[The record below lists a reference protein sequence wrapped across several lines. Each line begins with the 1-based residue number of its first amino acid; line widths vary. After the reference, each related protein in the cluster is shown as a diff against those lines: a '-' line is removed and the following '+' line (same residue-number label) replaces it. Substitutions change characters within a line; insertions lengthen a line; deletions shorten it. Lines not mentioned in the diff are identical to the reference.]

1 MRSRATASSPVVVA
15 AISVIGLV
23 LAWSDSVVTQ
33 TRPDLRT
40 PWGDPDLQ
48 GTWNNITGTPLER
61 PAELSDKEFFTEE
74 EAVQFAEQTLRR
86 VDRDRRDGA
95 IETDVG
101 RAYNEF
107 WSDRAT
113 KYLTQ
118 LNTRT
123 SLIVDPPDG
132 QLPALT
138 PAGRGRIDARRSAR
152 ERNHSWVD
160 RNLWE
165 RCLTRGV
172 PRLPGS
178 YNNNFMI
185 VQSPGYVA
193 ILVEMIHETRIIP
206 LDGRPP
212 LGSRIRQWMGNSL
225 GRWEGETLVVETTQ
239 FTDQQEF
246 RGTSA
251 ELRLV
256 ERFTRVD
263 ATTIDYQFAIDDAT
277 AYTRPWTV
285 AVPMKRVDE
294 DVFEYACHEGNV
306 GMEGILAGARAA
318 ETAQASRQDTSA
330 R

>member
-1 MRSRATASSPVVVA
+1 MKFRPAALSSLVA
-15 AISVIGLV
+15 AVIGV
-23 LAWSDSVVTQ
+23 LLASAAGVAAQ
-33 TRPDLRT
+33 TPAEPKT

-48 GTWNNITGTPLER
+48 GTWNNITGIPLER
-61 PAELSDKEFFTEE
+61 PAELSGKEFFTQE

-86 VDRDRRDGA
+86 VDRDRRDGE

-107 WSDRAT
+107 WSDRGT

-123 SLIVDPPDG
+123 SLIIDPPDG

-138 PAGRGRIDARRSAR
+138 SAGQARVAARRAAR
-152 ERNHSWVD
+152 ETNHTWAD

-206 LDGRPP
+206 LDGRPAVSS
-212 LGSRIRQWMGNSL
+212 GIRQWMGDSR
-225 GRWEGETLVVETTQ
+225 GRWEGETLVVETTH
-239 FTDQQEF
+239 FRDQQEF

-251 ELRLV
+251 DLRLI

-263 ATTIDYQFAIDDAT
+263 DDTIDYQFTIDDAT
-277 AYTRPWTV
+277 TYTSPWTV
-285 AVPMKRVDE
+285 ALPMKSVDE
-294 DVFEYACHEGNV
+294 DVFEYACHEGNI
-306 GMEGILAGARAA
+306 GMHGILAGARAL
-318 ETAQASRQDTSA
+318 ETAQTSA
-330 R
+330 AR

>member
-1 MRSRATASSPVVVA
+1 MATCAGVA
-15 AISVIGLV
+15 A
-23 LAWSDSVVTQ
+23 Q
-33 TRPDLRT
+33 TTPEFQT

-61 PAELSDKEFFTEE
+61 PAELAGKEFFTQE

-86 VDRDRRDGA
+86 VDRDRRDGE

-138 PAGRGRIDARRSAR
+138 SLGQARVDARRDAR
-152 ERNHSWVD
+152 ELNDTWAD

-193 ILVEMIHETRIIP
+193 ILVEMIHETRLIP
-206 LDGRPP
+206 LDGRP
-212 LGSRIRQWMGNSL
+212 GISSGIRQWMGDSR
-225 GRWEGETLVVETTQ
+225 GRWEGDTLVVETTR
-239 FTDQQEF
+239 FRNQQEF

-251 ELRLV
+251 DLHLI
-256 ERFTRVD
+256 ERFTRID
-263 ATTIDYQFAIDDAT
+263 AHTIDYQFTIDDAT
-277 AYTRPWTV
+277 TYVSPWTV
-285 AVPMKRVDE
+285 ALPMKSVDE

-306 GMEGILAGARAA
+306 GMHGILAGARAL
-318 ETAQASRQDTSA
+318 ETTR
-330 R
+330 

>member
-1 MRSRATASSPVVVA
+1 MATCAGVA
-15 AISVIGLV
+15 A
-23 LAWSDSVVTQ
+23 Q
-33 TRPDLRT
+33 TTPEFQT

-61 PAELSDKEFFTEE
+61 PAELAEKEFFTQE

-86 VDRDRRDGA
+86 VDRDRRDGE

-138 PAGRGRIDARRSAR
+138 SLGQARVDARRDAR
-152 ERNHSWVD
+152 ELNDTWAD

-193 ILVEMIHETRIIP
+193 ILVEMIHETRLIP
-206 LDGRPP
+206 LDGRP
-212 LGSRIRQWMGNSL
+212 GISSGIRQWMGDSR
-225 GRWEGETLVVETTQ
+225 GRWEGDTLVVETTH
-239 FTDQQEF
+239 FRNQQEF

-251 ELRLV
+251 DLHLI
-256 ERFTRVD
+256 ERFTRID
-263 ATTIDYQFAIDDAT
+263 AHTIDYQFTIDDAT
-277 AYTRPWTV
+277 TYVSPWTV
-285 AVPMKRVDE
+285 ALPMKSVDE

-306 GMEGILAGARAA
+306 GMHGILAGARAL
-318 ETAQASRQDTSA
+318 ETTRSDHGSHR
-330 R
+330 

>member
-1 MRSRATASSPVVVA
+1 MATCAGVA
-15 AISVIGLV
+15 A
-23 LAWSDSVVTQ
+23 Q
-33 TRPDLRT
+33 TTPEFQT

-61 PAELSDKEFFTEE
+61 PAELAGKEFFTQE

-86 VDRDRRDGA
+86 VDRDRRDGE

-138 PAGRGRIDARRSAR
+138 SLGQARVDARRDAR
-152 ERNHSWVD
+152 ELNDTWAD

-193 ILVEMIHETRIIP
+193 ILVEMIHETRLIP
-206 LDGRPP
+206 LDGRP
-212 LGSRIRQWMGNSL
+212 GISSGIRQWMGDSR
-225 GRWEGETLVVETTQ
+225 GRWEGDTLVVETTH
-239 FTDQQEF
+239 FRNQQEF

-251 ELRLV
+251 DLHLI
-256 ERFTRVD
+256 ERFTRID
-263 ATTIDYQFAIDDAT
+263 AHTIDYQFTIDDAT
-277 AYTRPWTV
+277 TYVSPWTV
-285 AVPMKRVDE
+285 ALPMKSVDE

-306 GMEGILAGARAA
+306 GMHGILAGARAL
-318 ETAQASRQDTSA
+318 ETTRSGHGSHR
-330 R
+330 

>member
-1 MRSRATASSPVVVA
+1 M
-15 AISVIGLV
+15 
-23 LAWSDSVVTQ
+23 
-33 TRPDLRT
+33 
-40 PWGDPDLQ
+40 DPDLQ

-61 PAELSDKEFFTEE
+61 PAELAGKEFFTQE

-86 VDRDRRDGA
+86 VDRDRRDGE

-138 PAGRGRIDARRSAR
+138 SLGQARVDARRDAR
-152 ERNHSWVD
+152 ELNDTWAD

-193 ILVEMIHETRIIP
+193 ILVEMIHETRLIP
-206 LDGRPP
+206 LDGRP
-212 LGSRIRQWMGNSL
+212 GISSGIRQWMGDSR
-225 GRWEGETLVVETTQ
+225 GRWEGDTLVVETTH
-239 FTDQQEF
+239 FRNQQEF

-251 ELRLV
+251 DLHLI
-256 ERFTRVD
+256 ERFTRID
-263 ATTIDYQFAIDDAT
+263 AHTIDYQFTIDDAT
-277 AYTRPWTV
+277 TYVSPWTV
-285 AVPMKRVDE
+285 ALPMKSVDE

-306 GMEGILAGARAA
+306 GMHGILAGARAL
-318 ETAQASRQDTSA
+318 ETTR
-330 R
+330 

>member
-1 MRSRATASSPVVVA
+1 MFMGALLASASGVA
-15 AISVIGLV
+15 A
-23 LAWSDSVVTQ
+23 Q
-33 TRPDLRT
+33 TPAEFQT
-40 PWGDPDLQ
+40 SWGDPDLQ
-48 GTWNNITGTPLER
+48 GTWNNISGTPLER
-61 PAELSDKEFFTEE
+61 PTELSGKEFFTRE
-74 EAVQFAEQTLRR
+74 EAVQAAEETLYRQN
-86 VDRDRRDGA
+86 RDRRDGE
-95 IETDVG
+95 IERDVG

-123 SLIVDPPDG
+123 SLIVEPPDG

-138 PAGRGRIDARRSAR
+138 PVGQERVDARRGAR
-152 ERNHSWVD
+152 ELNHTWAD

-185 VQSPGYVA
+185 VQAPGYVV

-206 LDGRPP
+206 LDERPVFSS
-212 LGSRIRQWMGNSL
+212 GIRQWMGDSR
-225 GRWEGETLVVETTQ
+225 GRWEGETLVVETTN
-239 FTDQQEF
+239 FRDQQEF

-251 ELRLV
+251 DLRLI
-256 ERFTRVD
+256 ERFSRID
-263 ATTIDYQFAIDDAT
+263 ANTIDYQFTIDDAT
-277 AYTRPWTV
+277 TYTSPWTV
-285 AVPMKRVDE
+285 ALPMKSVDE

-306 GMEGILAGARAA
+306 GMGGILAGARTL
-318 ETAQASRQDTSA
+318 ETEQASTQVR
-330 R
+330 

>member
-1 MRSRATASSPVVVA
+1 MRIDRVTLLSIVVCAVGLLVVSTV
-15 AISVIGLV
+15 SVPAQGR
-23 LAWSDSVVTQ
+23 SMFM
-33 TRPDLRT
+33 T

-61 PAELSDKEFFTEE
+61 PVELSEKEFYTEE
-74 EAVQFAEQTLRR
+74 EAVALAEQTLRR

-95 IETDVG
+95 IEADVG

-123 SLIVDPPDG
+123 SLIVDPKDG
-132 QLPALT
+132 RLPSLT
-138 PAGRGRIDARRSAR
+138 SGGETRIAARRAAR
-152 ERNHSWVD
+152 ERNHSWSD

-185 VQSPGYVA
+185 VQAPGYVV
-193 ILVEMIHETRIIP
+193 ILVEMIHETRVIP
-206 LDGRPP
+206 LDGRAAISS
-212 LGSRIRQWMGNSL
+212 GIRQWMGHSL
-225 GRWEGETLVVETTQ
+225 GRWEDDTLIVETTH
-239 FTDQQEF
+239 FRDEQEF
-246 RGTSA
+246 RGTSRD
-251 ELRLV
+251 LTLV
-256 ERFTRVD
+256 ERFTRIND
-263 ATTIDYQFAIDDAT
+263 DTIDYRATVDDVSS
-277 AYTRPWTV
+277 YERSWTV
-285 AVPMKRVDE
+285 AVPMTRVNE

-306 GMEGILAGARAA
+306 GMEGILAGARTNDAMV
-318 ETAQASRQDTSA
+318 E
-330 R
+330 

>member
-1 MRSRATASSPVVVA
+1 MATCAGVA
-15 AISVIGLV
+15 A
-23 LAWSDSVVTQ
+23 Q
-33 TRPDLRT
+33 TTPEFQT

-61 PAELSDKEFFTEE
+61 PAELAGKEFFTQE

-86 VDRDRRDGA
+86 VDRDRRDGE

-138 PAGRGRIDARRSAR
+138 SLGQARVDARRDAR
-152 ERNHSWVD
+152 ELNDTWAD

-193 ILVEMIHETRIIP
+193 ILVEMIHETRLIP
-206 LDGRPP
+206 LDGRP
-212 LGSRIRQWMGNSL
+212 GISSGIRQWMGDSR
-225 GRWEGETLVVETTQ
+225 GRWEGDTLVVETTR
-239 FTDQQEF
+239 FRNQQEF

-251 ELRLV
+251 DLHLI
-256 ERFTRVD
+256 ERFTRID
-263 ATTIDYQFAIDDAT
+263 AHTIDYKFTIDDAT
-277 AYTRPWTV
+277 TYVSPWTV
-285 AVPMKRVDE
+285 ALPMKSVDE

-306 GMEGILAGARAA
+306 GMHGILAGARAL
-318 ETAQASRQDTSA
+318 ETTR
-330 R
+330 

>member
-1 MRSRATASSPVVVA
+1 MATCAGVA
-15 AISVIGLV
+15 A
-23 LAWSDSVVTQ
+23 Q
-33 TRPDLRT
+33 TTPEFQT

-61 PAELSDKEFFTEE
+61 PAELAGKEFFTQE

-86 VDRDRRDGA
+86 VDRDRRDGE

-123 SLIVDPPDG
+123 SLIVDPQDG

-138 PAGRGRIDARRSAR
+138 SLGQARVDARRDAR
-152 ERNHSWVD
+152 ELNDTWVD

-193 ILVEMIHETRIIP
+193 ILVEMIHETRLIP
-206 LDGRPP
+206 LDGRP
-212 LGSRIRQWMGNSL
+212 GISSGIRQWMGDSR
-225 GRWEGETLVVETTQ
+225 GRWEGDTLVVETTH
-239 FTDQQEF
+239 FRNQQEF

-251 ELRLV
+251 DLHLI
-256 ERFTRVD
+256 ERFTRID
-263 ATTIDYQFAIDDAT
+263 AHTIDYQFTIDDAT
-277 AYTRPWTV
+277 TYVSPWTV
-285 AVPMKRVDE
+285 ALPMKSVDE

-306 GMEGILAGARAA
+306 GMHGILAGARAL
-318 ETAQASRQDTSA
+318 ETTRSGHGSHR
-330 R
+330 

>member
-1 MRSRATASSPVVVA
+1 MRFRPAASLSVA
-15 AISVIGLV
+15 AAVIAVIGALLV
-23 LAWSDSVVTQ
+23 SATGVAAQ
-33 TRPDLRT
+33 TAAEFQT
-40 PWGDPDLQ
+40 SWGDPDLQ

-61 PAELSDKEFFTEE
+61 PAELSGKEFFTQE
-74 EAVQFAEQTLRR
+74 EAVQAAQETFRR
-86 VDRDRRDGA
+86 VDRDRRDGE
-95 IETDVG
+95 IERDVG
-101 RAYNEF
+101 TYNEF

-138 PAGRGRIDARRSAR
+138 PVGQARVDARRSAG
-152 ERNHSWVD
+152 EDNHSWVD

-206 LDGRPP
+206 LDRRPAISS
-212 LGSRIRQWMGNSL
+212 GIRQWMGDSR
-225 GRWEGETLVVETTQ
+225 GHWDGETLVVETTQ
-239 FTDQQEF
+239 FRDQQEF

-256 ERFTRVD
+256 ERFTRID
-263 ATTIDYQFAIDDAT
+263 ADTIDYQFTIDDAT
-277 AYTRPWTV
+277 TYAHPWTV
-285 AVPMKRVDE
+285 ALPMKRVDE

-306 GMEGILAGARAA
+306 GMEGILAGARSL
-318 ETAQASRQDTSA
+318 ETAQASAQPR
-330 R
+330 

>member
-1 MRSRATASSPVVVA
+1 MRLRPAAVASVVVGVLGVLLASATGVA
-15 AISVIGLV
+15 A
-23 LAWSDSVVTQ
+23 Q
-33 TRPDLRT
+33 TVPEFRT
-40 PWGDPDLQ
+40 PWGDPDIQ

-61 PAELSDKEFFTEE
+61 PAELSEKEFFTHE

-86 VDRDRRDGA
+86 VDRDRRDGE
-95 IETDVG
+95 IERDVG

-138 PAGRGRIDARRSAR
+138 PVGQARVNARRGAR
-152 ERNHSWVD
+152 EQSHSWVD

-185 VQSPGYVA
+185 VQSPGYVV

-212 LGSRIRQWMGNSL
+212 LSSGIRQWMGDSR

-251 ELRLV
+251 ELHLV

-263 ATTIDYQFAIDDAT
+263 ANTIDYRFTVDDAT
-277 AYTRPWTV
+277 TYARPWTA
-285 AVPMKRVDE
+285 AVPMKSVDE

-318 ETAQASRQDTSA
+318 EVAQASAGDTSA

>member
-1 MRSRATASSPVVVA
+1 MRFRPAASLSVA
-15 AISVIGLV
+15 AAVIAVIGVLLV
-23 LAWSDSVVTQ
+23 SATGVAAQ
-33 TRPDLRT
+33 TAAEFQT
-40 PWGDPDLQ
+40 SWGDPDLQ
-48 GTWNNITGTPLER
+48 GTWNNISGTPLER
-61 PAELSDKEFFTEE
+61 PAELSGKEFFTQE
-74 EAVQFAEQTLRR
+74 EAVQAAQETLRR

-95 IETDVG
+95 IERDVG

-138 PAGRGRIDARRSAR
+138 PVGQARVDARRSAR
-152 ERNHSWVD
+152 EQNQSWVD

-185 VQSPGYVA
+185 VQSPGHVA

-206 LDGRPP
+206 LDPRPAISS
-212 LGSRIRQWMGNSL
+212 GIRQWMGDSR
-225 GRWEGETLVVETTQ
+225 GHWDGDTLVVETTH
-239 FTDQQEF
+239 FRDQQEF

-256 ERFTRVD
+256 ERFTRID
-263 ATTIDYQFAIDDAT
+263 ADTIDYQFTIDDAT
-277 AYTRPWTV
+277 TYARPWTV
-285 AVPMKRVDE
+285 ALPMTRVDE
-294 DVFEYACHEGNV
+294 DVYEYACHEGNV
-306 GMEGILAGARAA
+306 GMEGILAGARSLD
-318 ETAQASRQDTSA
+318 TAQASAQPR
-330 R
+330 

>member
-1 MRSRATASSPVVVA
+1 MATCAGVA
-15 AISVIGLV
+15 A
-23 LAWSDSVVTQ
+23 Q
-33 TRPDLRT
+33 TAAQFQT

-61 PAELSDKEFFTEE
+61 PAELAGKEFFTQE

-86 VDRDRRDGA
+86 VDRDRRDGE

-138 PAGRGRIDARRSAR
+138 SLGQARVDARRDAR
-152 ERNHSWVD
+152 ELNDTWAD

-193 ILVEMIHETRIIP
+193 ILVEMIHETRLIP
-206 LDGRPP
+206 LDGRP
-212 LGSRIRQWMGNSL
+212 GISSGIRQWMGDSR
-225 GRWEGETLVVETTQ
+225 GRWEGDTLVVETTH
-239 FTDQQEF
+239 FRNQQEF

-251 ELRLV
+251 DLHLI
-256 ERFTRVD
+256 ERFTRID
-263 ATTIDYQFAIDDAT
+263 AHTIDYQFTIDDAT
-277 AYTRPWTV
+277 TYVSPWTV
-285 AVPMKRVDE
+285 ALPMKSVDE

-306 GMEGILAGARAA
+306 GMHGILAGARAL
-318 ETAQASRQDTSA
+318 ETTRSGHGSHR
-330 R
+330 

>member
-1 MRSRATASSPVVVA
+1 M
-15 AISVIGLV
+15 
-23 LAWSDSVVTQ
+23 
-33 TRPDLRT
+33 
-40 PWGDPDLQ
+40 
-48 GTWNNITGTPLER
+48 
-61 PAELSDKEFFTEE
+61 
-74 EAVQFAEQTLRR
+74 
-86 VDRDRRDGA
+86 
-95 IETDVG
+95 G

-138 PAGRGRIDARRSAR
+138 SLGQARVDARRDAR
-152 ERNHSWVD
+152 ELNDTWAD

-193 ILVEMIHETRIIP
+193 ILVEMIHETRLIP
-206 LDGRPP
+206 LDGRP
-212 LGSRIRQWMGNSL
+212 GISSGIRQWMGDSR
-225 GRWEGETLVVETTQ
+225 GRWEGDTLVVETTH
-239 FTDQQEF
+239 FRNQQEF

-251 ELRLV
+251 DLHLI
-256 ERFTRVD
+256 ERFTRID
-263 ATTIDYQFAIDDAT
+263 AHTIDYQFTIDDAT
-277 AYTRPWTV
+277 TYVSPWTV
-285 AVPMKRVDE
+285 ALPMKSVDE

-306 GMEGILAGARAA
+306 GMHGILAGARAL
-318 ETAQASRQDTSA
+318 ETTRSGHGSHR
-330 R
+330 

>member
-1 MRSRATASSPVVVA
+1 MATSAGVA
-15 AISVIGLV
+15 A
-23 LAWSDSVVTQ
+23 Q
-33 TRPDLRT
+33 TTPEFQT

-61 PAELSDKEFFTEE
+61 PAELAGKEFFTQE

-86 VDRDRRDGA
+86 VDRDRRDGE

-123 SLIVDPPDG
+123 SLIVDPQDG

-138 PAGRGRIDARRSAR
+138 SLGQARVDARRDAR
-152 ERNHSWVD
+152 ELNDTWVD

-193 ILVEMIHETRIIP
+193 ILVEMIHETRLIP
-206 LDGRPP
+206 LDGRP
-212 LGSRIRQWMGNSL
+212 GISSGIRQWMGDSR
-225 GRWEGETLVVETTQ
+225 GRWEGDTLVVETTH
-239 FTDQQEF
+239 FRNQQEF

-251 ELRLV
+251 DLHLI
-256 ERFTRVD
+256 ERFTRID
-263 ATTIDYQFAIDDAT
+263 AHTIDYQFTIDDAT
-277 AYTRPWTV
+277 TYVSPWTV
-285 AVPMKRVDE
+285 ALPMKSVDE

-306 GMEGILAGARAA
+306 GMHGILAGARAL
-318 ETAQASRQDTSA
+318 ETTRSGHGSHR
-330 R
+330 

>member
-1 MRSRATASSPVVVA
+1 MGTRRTASSSVVVA
-15 AISVIGLV
+15 VMA
-23 LAWSDSVVTQ
+23 VVGFVFVSSAGVTTQ
-33 TRPDLRT
+33 TGPDLRT

-61 PAELSDKEFFTEE
+61 PAELSEKEFFTEE
-74 EAVQFAEQTLRR
+74 EAVEFAEQTLRR
-86 VDRDRRDGA
+86 VDRDRRDGE

-118 LNTRT
+118 LNRRT

-132 QLPALT
+132 RLPVLT
-138 PAGRGRIDARRSAR
+138 PAGQARIDARRGAR
-152 ERNHSWVD
+152 DRNHSWVD

-185 VQSPGYVA
+185 VQSPGFVA

-206 LDGRPP
+206 LGGHGPVASD
-212 LGSRIRQWMGNSL
+212 IQQWMGSSR
-225 GRWEGETLVVETTQ
+225 GRWEGETLVVETTH

-263 ATTIDYQFAIDDAT
+263 ATTIDYRFTVDDAT
-277 AYTRPWTV
+277 TYVRPWTV

-294 DVFEYACHEGNV
+294 DVFEYACHEGNA

-318 ETAQASRQDTSA
+318 ETTQALSA

>member
-1 MRSRATASSPVVVA
+1 MRLRPVASSFVVVA
-15 AISVIGLV
+15 AVIGGL
-23 LAWSDSVVTQ
+23 LASAAGVAAQ
-33 TRPDLRT
+33 TMPEHRT

-61 PAELSDKEFFTEE
+61 PAELSGKEFFTQE
-74 EAVQFAEQTLRR
+74 EAVQFAQQTLRR
-86 VDRDRRDGA
+86 VDRDRRDGE
-95 IETDVG
+95 IERDVG

-138 PAGRGRIDARRSAR
+138 PVGQARVAARRTAR
-152 ERNHSWVD
+152 ERNDSWVD

-185 VQSPGYVA
+185 VQAPGYVVV
-193 ILVEMIHETRIIP
+193 LVEMIHETRIIP

-212 LGSRIRQWMGNSL
+212 ISSDIRQWMGDSR
-225 GRWEGETLVVETTQ
+225 GRWDGDTLVVETTH

-246 RGTSA
+246 RGTTA

-256 ERFTRVD
+256 ERFTRID
-263 ATTIDYQFAIDDAT
+263 ADTIDYQFTIDDA
-277 AYTRPWTV
+277 AYAHPWT
-285 AVPMKRVDE
+285 ATLPMKRVDE

-306 GMEGILAGARAA
+306 GMEGILAGARAN
-318 ETAQASRQDTSA
+318 ER
-330 R
+330 

>member
-1 MRSRATASSPVVVA
+1 MRIRRTVSSSVA
-15 AISVIGLV
+15 AAVIGAL
-23 LAWSDSVVTQ
+23 LASAGAVAAQ
-33 TRPDLRT
+33 TPGEFQT

-48 GTWNNITGTPLER
+48 GTWNNITGIPLER
-61 PAELSDKEFFTEE
+61 PAELSGKEFFTQE
-74 EAVQFAEQTLRR
+74 EAVQFAQETLRR
-86 VDRDRRDGA
+86 VDRDRRDGE
-95 IETDVG
+95 IERDVG

-107 WSDRAT
+107 WSDRGT

-138 PAGRGRIDARRSAR
+138 PVGQERVDARRSAR
-152 ERNHSWVD
+152 DRNDTWAD

-185 VQSPGYVA
+185 VQSPDYVA

-206 LDGRPP
+206 LDRRPVISS
-212 LGSRIRQWMGNSL
+212 GIRQWMGDSR
-225 GRWEGETLVVETTQ
+225 GRWEGDTLVVETTH
-239 FTDQQEF
+239 FRDQQEF

-263 ATTIDYQFAIDDAT
+263 DRTIDYQFTIDDAT
-277 AYTRPWTV
+277 TYARPWT
-285 AVPMKRVDE
+285 AALPMKRVDE
-294 DVFEYACHEGNV
+294 DVFEYACHEGNI
-306 GMEGILAGARAA
+306 GMEGILAGARAL
-318 ETAQASRQDTSA
+318 ETAQAGTQNTRA

>member
-1 MRSRATASSPVVVA
+1 MRLRPAAVASVVVGVLGVLLASA
-15 AISVIGLV
+15 AGV
-23 LAWSDSVVTQ
+23 AAQ
-33 TRPDLRT
+33 TVPEFRT
-40 PWGDPDLQ
+40 PWGDPDIQ

-61 PAELSDKEFFTEE
+61 PAELSEKEFFTHE

-86 VDRDRRDGA
+86 VDRDRRDGE
-95 IETDVG
+95 IERDVG

-138 PAGRGRIDARRSAR
+138 PVGQARVDARRGAR
-152 ERNHSWVD
+152 EQSHSWVD

-185 VQSPGYVA
+185 VQSPGYVV

-206 LDGRPP
+206 LDERPP
-212 LGSRIRQWMGNSL
+212 LSSGIRQWMGDSR

-251 ELRLV
+251 ELHLV

-263 ATTIDYQFAIDDAT
+263 ANTIDYRFTVDDAT
-277 AYTRPWTV
+277 TYAHPWTA
-285 AVPMKRVDE
+285 AVPMKSVDE

-306 GMEGILAGARAA
+306 GMEGILAGARAS
-318 ETAQASRQDTSA
+318 EVAQASGGH
-330 R
+330 

>member
-1 MRSRATASSPVVVA
+1 MRFRLAASSSVA
-15 AISVIGLV
+15 AAVIGALLV
-23 LAWSDSVVTQ
+23 SAAGVAAQ
-33 TRPDLRT
+33 TPEFQT
-40 PWGDPDLQ
+40 PWADPDLQ
-48 GTWNNITGTPLER
+48 GTWNNITGIPLER
-61 PAELSDKEFFTEE
+61 PAELSGKEFFTQE
-74 EAVQFAEQTLRR
+74 EAVQFAKQTLRR
-86 VDRDRRDGA
+86 VDRDRRDGE
-95 IETDVG
+95 IEADVG

-107 WSDRAT
+107 WSDRGT

-123 SLIVDPPDG
+123 SLVVDPPDG

-138 PAGRGRIDARRSAR
+138 PVGQERVDARRGAR
-152 ERNHSWVD
+152 ERNDSWVD

-206 LDGRPP
+206 LDQRPVISS
-212 LGSRIRQWMGNSL
+212 GIRQWMGDSR
-225 GRWEGETLVVETTQ
+225 GRWEGDTLVVETTH
-239 FTDQQEF
+239 FRDQQEF

-256 ERFTRVD
+256 ERFTRLD
-263 ATTIDYQFAIDDAT
+263 DSTIDYQFTIDDAT
-277 AYTRPWTV
+277 TYARPWTA

-306 GMEGILAGARAA
+306 GMEGILAGARAL
-318 ETAQASRQDTSA
+318 ETAPAGTHDTSA